1 MNVLSLVGVS
11 KVRGAGRQAVQAL
24 ANVSLALE
32 AGELVVLQGPS
43 GSGKTTLLVVAAG
56 LLTPDSGEVYL
67 AGRRLDVETH
77 DERRRLRAT
86 RLGFVFQRGNL
97 IAGLSARENV
107 LLQAAMAGMDEDTA
121 VRATD
126 ELFDALG
133 IAPLADRRSE
143 ALSGGEEQR
152 VALARALVHRPA
164 VVLADEPTANLD
176 GTTGRTVA
184 GLLSSLAGGHNAAVL
199 IASHDIRLEPF
210 ATRRISI
217 ADGRIGEAH
226 HG

>member
-11 KVRGAGRQAVQAL
+11 KVRGVGRQAVQAL

-107 LLQAAMAGMDEDTA
+107 LLQAAMAGMDEDAA

-126 ELFDALG
+126 SLFEALG
-133 IAPLADRRSE
+133 ITPLADRRSE

-184 GLLSSLAGGHNAAVL
+184 GLLSSLAGVHNAAVL
-199 IASHDIRLEPF
+199 IASHDVRLEPF

-217 ADGRIGEAH
+217 ADGRIAEPH

>member
-11 KVRGAGRQAVQAL
+11 RVRGAGRQAVQAL

-67 AGRRLDVETH
+67 TGRRLDVETH

-121 VRATD
+121 VEATD

-184 GLLSSLAGGHNAAVL
+184 GLLSSLAGVHNAAVL
-199 IASHDIRLEPF
+199 IASHDVRLEPF

-217 ADGRIGEAH
+217 ADGRIGEGH

>member
-1 MNVLSLVGVS
+1 MNVLSLVSVS

-24 ANVSLALE
+24 SNVSLALD

-107 LLQAAMAGMDEDTA
+107 LLQAAMAGMDENTA

-184 GLLSSLAGGHNAAVL
+184 GLLSSLAGVHNAAVL
-199 IASHDIRLEPF
+199 IASHDVRLEPF

-217 ADGRIGEAH
+217 ADGRIGAAH

>member
-11 KVRGAGRQAVQAL
+11 KVRGSGRHAVRAL
-24 ANVSLALE
+24 ADVSVTLE
-32 AGELVVLQGPS
+32 AGELALLQGPS

-67 AGRRLDVETH
+67 AGRRLDLEPQ
-77 DERRRLRAT
+77 DGRRRLRAT
-86 RLGFVFQRGNL
+86 HVGFVFQRGNL
-97 IAGLSARENV
+97 IAGLTARENV
-107 LLQAAMAGMDEDTA
+107 LLQAAIAGMNEGAA

-126 ELFDALG
+126 QLFEALG
-133 IAPLADRRSE
+133 ITPLADRRCE

-176 GTTGRTVA
+176 GTTGRAVA
-184 GLLSSLAGGHNAAVL
+184 ALFSSLAAGQGAAVL
-199 IASHDIRLEPF
+199 VASHDARLEPF

-217 ADGRIGEAH
+217 ADGRIGETH
-226 HG
+226 DG